1 VIVNAGLNLDR
12 DWIHGDTV
20 NPPDYIAIGTGTTG
34 VTAEQTALEN
44 EILRKQVSYKS
55 KPGNGQTLHE
65 IEILTTEANGQT
77 ITEIGEF
84 NDATAGTMWCRITG
98 FSIPKT
104 SEFSLK
110 IQIITVCERP

>member
-1 VIVNAGLNLDR
+1 MIVNAGLNLDR

-20 NPPDYIAIGTGTTG
+20 NPPDYIAIGIGTTEALA
-34 VTAEQTALEN
+34 TDTALEN
-44 EILRKQVSYKS
+44 EILRKQVSYKN
-55 KPGNGQTLHE
+55 KPSDGQTLHE
-65 IEILTTEANGQT
+65 IELTTAEANGYT